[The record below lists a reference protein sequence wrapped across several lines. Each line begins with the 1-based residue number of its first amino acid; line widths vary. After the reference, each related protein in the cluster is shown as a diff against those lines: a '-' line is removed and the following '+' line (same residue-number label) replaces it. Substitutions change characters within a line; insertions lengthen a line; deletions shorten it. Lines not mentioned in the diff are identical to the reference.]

1 MFCIRKLRTLKV
13 KFGSE
18 VLKKINF
25 SFKKYISTP
34 FFGTPYHLSS
44 VIVNN
49 TDIGELTHST
59 TTIT

>member
-18 VLKKINF
+18 VLKNKLFFQEVYFNTI
-25 SFKKYISTP
+25 
-34 FFGTPYHLSS
+34 FGTPYHLSS

>member
-18 VLKKINF
+18 VLKNKLFFQEVYFNTI
-25 SFKKYISTP
+25 
-34 FFGTPYHLSS
+34 FGTPYHLSS

-49 TDIGELTHST
+49 TDIG
-59 TTIT
+59 